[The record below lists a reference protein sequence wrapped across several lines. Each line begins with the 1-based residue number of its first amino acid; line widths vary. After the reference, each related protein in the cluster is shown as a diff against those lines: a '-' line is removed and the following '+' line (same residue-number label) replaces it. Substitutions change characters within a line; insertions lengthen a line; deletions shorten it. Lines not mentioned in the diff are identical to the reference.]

1 MGSIVFPRD
10 YPSSEQKSPLNS
22 AAATASVEPPPPTP
36 HRQIALS
43 RKSASAPSRDRHKKV
58 NGRGRRIRIP
68 ALCAARIFQLTR
80 ELGLRSDGDTI
91 EWLLLHAEP
100 SIIAATGYGSMPA
113 DPVNTTVGALPRSS
127 ASASAP
133 CPVQPL
139 APAQPAAGHVAFP
152 IPPLDCRLDLS
163 LPNGFDF
170 SAGGTNGYRHMPFTA
185 LLLQPSATEEA
196 EERQQREIRG

>member
-1 MGSIVFPRD
+1 MGSNVFPSH
-10 YPSSEQKSPLNS
+10 YTPSDQNSPPNS
-22 AAATASVEPPPPTP
+22 AAAAAASVEPPPPTP
-36 HRQIALS
+36 RRQLALS

-68 ALCAARIFQLTR
+68 VLCAARIFQLTR

-91 EWLLLHAEP
+91 EWLLRRAEP
-100 SIIAATGYGSMPA
+100 SIVAATGYGSMPA
-113 DPVNTTVGALPRSS
+113 DPVTTTVGPRPRSS
-127 ASASAP
+127 TSASAP

-139 APAQPAAGHVAFP
+139 ALAPAGHVEFP

-163 LPNGFDF
+163 LPNGLDF

-185 LLLQPSATEEA
+185 LLLQPTATEEA